1 MPGGKLSRA
10 EEKLLNA
17 LSRRRERA
25 RRGLFVAEGVRVAEE
40 FLDAGIDLQ
49 LAVISPSLEDTQR
62 GQALARRLA
71 GHDATRHAGEATIAQ
86 LADTDTPQ
94 GIVLVGRIPQHDLG
108 NIVFPQ
114 RATVLVL
121 DAIQDPGNFGTLVRS
136 AVAFGSVAL
145 IALNGTVDP
154 WNPKAVRAAAGAS
167 FRIPIVQ
174 TDAPLAFA
182 TLRQQQFRILVAD
195 TDGTGIDEVGKNPRT
210 ALVVGNE
217 GAGVS
222 AEARKIADAIVAVP
236 TTGPVESLNVATA
249 AGILLYLIARENAA

>member
-1 MPGGKLSRA
+1 MPGSKLSRS

-49 LAVISPSLEDTQR
+49 LAVLSPSLEDTQR

-71 GHDATRHAGEATIAQ
+71 EHTVTRRAGDATIAH
-86 LADTDTPQ
+86 LANTDTSQ
-94 GIVLVGRIPQHDLG
+94 GIVLVGRIPHHELTD
-108 NIVFPQ
+108 IVFPQ
-114 RATVLVL
+114 RATVLML

-136 AVAFGSVAL
+136 AVAFGAHAL
-145 IALNGTVDP
+145 IALDGTVDP

-174 TDAPLAFA
+174 AAAEPAFEM
-182 TLRQQQFRILVAD
+182 LHQQQFRILVAD
-195 TDGTGIDEVGKNPRT
+195 AQGSAMDTVAKLPRT

-222 AEARKIADAIVAVP
+222 AGTRAAADAIVAVP

-249 AGILLYLIARENAA
+249 AGILLYLIARESAA